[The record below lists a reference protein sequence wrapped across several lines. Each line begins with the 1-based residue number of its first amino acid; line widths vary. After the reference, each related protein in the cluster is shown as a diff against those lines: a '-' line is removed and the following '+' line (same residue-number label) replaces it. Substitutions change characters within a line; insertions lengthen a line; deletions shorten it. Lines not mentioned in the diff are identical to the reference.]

1 MGVMLS
7 LDRPRQSRSRRQG
20 QHARTADDQ
29 ACVDALA
36 AFLRYDASGAD
47 RCLSRLAKTVL
58 ASRLLP
64 AAVALAEAVGTV
76 LTEDSPSGGRVTI
89 DFTAS
94 SACLSGQCRDQA
106 DGPGCE
112 SSACEHDCHHDPGQA
127 RRDGT
132 PAA

>member
-7 LDRPRQSRSRRQG
+7 LDRPRQSRGRRHG

-29 ACVDALA
+29 TCVDALA
-36 AFLRYDASGAD
+36 ALLRYDASGAD
-47 RCLSRLAKTVL
+47 RCLSRLARTVL
-58 ASRLLP
+58 AGRLLP

-76 LTEDSPSGGRVTI
+76 LTEDSRPGRRVAI
-89 DFTAS
+89 GFTAS
-94 SACLSGQCRDQA
+94 PACLGGRCRDRA

-112 SSACEHDCHHDPGQA
+112 SSACEHDCHPDLSQA
-127 RRDGT
+127 GRDGT